1 MVEVIILDDWGLVD
15 YKDNVGMRK
24 GVQWGKIIGSIVL
37 FLSLLGLVFYI
48 LYPKNDVKSVVN
60 DKGTGDY
67 NITKKDDN
75 YGYPSNVS
83 VPDEA
88 KKIVSLYD
96 EVGQDVSD
104 SDKAKLEA
112 MRDSASVHE
121 AGWDVSLLGSRK
133 YIDYTKPVEL
143 ELSLLDSKSVIAK
156 LIENGKPIGD
166 KDKIPDGSYILINP
180 LDEAQMYW
188 KREIYELLGSKRYI
202 SGLALVYV
210 TDTATQNLLA
220 NHLLYAAGYGKDID
234 DMYPIA
240 YRVKNVQDYPIFVT
254 VKDNKVVAKRT
265 KVDNFKDLLEGWK

>member
-1 MVEVIILDDWGLVD
+1 MLTLDDWGLDD
-15 YKDNVGMRK
+15 YQDKSDSKK
-24 GVQWGKIIGSIVL
+24 GIQWIKVMG
-37 FLSLLGLVFYI
+37 SLLMFLTLLGVLVYVF
-48 LYPKNDVKSVVN
+48 YPKNDTKVVTDAN
-60 DKGTGDY
+60 GKGGYD
-67 NITKKDDN
+67 ITKKTDN
-75 YGYPSNVS
+75 YGYPNNVS

-88 KKIVSLYD
+88 KKIVSLYE
-96 EVGQDVSD
+96 EVGQNVSD

-133 YIDYTKPVEL
+133 FIDYTKPVEL
-143 ELSLLDSKSVIAK
+143 ELALLDSKSVIAK

-188 KREIYELLGSKRYI
+188 KREIYDLLGSKRYI

-234 DMYPIA
+234 DMYPIV

-265 KVDNFKDLLEGWK
+265 KVDDFKDLLAGWK

>member
-1 MVEVIILDDWGLVD
+1 MLILDDWGLGD
-15 YKDNVGMRK
+15 YQDKDNSK
-24 GVQWGKIIGSIVL
+24 KEIQWIKILSSLFTFLTLLGVL
-37 FLSLLGLVFYI
+37 FYVY
-48 LYPKNDVKSVVN
+48 YPKNDTKAVTDAN
-60 DKGTGDY
+60 DKKGYD
-67 NITKKDDN
+67 ITKKVDN

-112 MRDSASVHE
+112 IRDSASVHE

>member
-1 MVEVIILDDWGLVD
+1 MLTLDDWGLDD
-15 YKDNVGMRK
+15 YQDKDNSKK
-24 GVQWGKIIGSIVL
+24 GIQWVKVMG
-37 FLSLLGLVFYI
+37 SLLMFLTLLGVLVYVF
-48 LYPKNDVKSVVN
+48 YPKNDTKVVTDAN
-60 DKGTGDY
+60 GKGGYD
-67 NITKKDDN
+67 ITKKTDN
-75 YGYPSNVS
+75 YGYPNNVS

-133 YIDYTKPVEL
+133 FIDYTKPVEL
-143 ELSLLDSKSVIAK
+143 ELALLDSKSVIAK

-188 KREIYELLGSKRYI
+188 KREINDLLGSKRYI

>member
-133 YIDYTKPVEL
+133 YIDYTKPV
-143 ELSLLDSKSVIAK
+143 
-156 LIENGKPIGD
+156 
-166 KDKIPDGSYILINP
+166 
-180 LDEAQMYW
+180 
-188 KREIYELLGSKRYI
+188 
-202 SGLALVYV
+202 GLALVYV